1 MASNDNNKGCGLVI
15 ALAVLLV
22 PITGSIALIGWIGSD
37 MISKLGGDS
46 WILLPVIAG
55 IGVIV
60 FGVVGLQNLLKK

>member
-15 ALAVLLV
+15 ALAVLVV
-22 PITGSIALIGWIGSD
+22 PVIGFIAVITWIGSD

-55 IGVIV
+55 MGVIV
-60 FGVVGLQNLLKK
+60 FGVVALQNLLKK